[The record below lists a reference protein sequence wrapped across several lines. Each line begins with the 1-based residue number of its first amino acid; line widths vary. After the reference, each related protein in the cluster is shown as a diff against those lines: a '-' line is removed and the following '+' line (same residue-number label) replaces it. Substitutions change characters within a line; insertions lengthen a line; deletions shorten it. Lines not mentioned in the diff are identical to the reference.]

1 MSDNRTRWGVL
12 APGRIA
18 RKFAEAVRGAG
29 EALDAVGSRSKERAD
44 AFADEF
50 DIPRRYDSYAALVA
64 DPDIDAI
71 YVSSPHPYHR
81 NHAVLALDAG
91 KAVLCEKP
99 IAVNAAQARDIVAA
113 ARRNGKFAMEAMWSR
128 FLPIVARTRAL
139 IAEGA
144 IGAPRMV
151 IADFGFRA
159 NVDPKGRLFDPA
171 LGGGGLLDVGCYP
184 VSFAHMILGKPV
196 EVKALACLGET
207 GVDEQNVVAM
217 KFADGALAVTASGV
231 RTTTPLDAVVLGTDG
246 RIRIHSPWFDG
257 VALTLTRPGE
267 KDRRIEEPRVENGF
281 EYEVREVAR
290 CLREGLLESP
300 VLPLDE
306 SVAIME
312 TLDQARAQ
320 WGLRYPME

>member
-29 EALDAVGSRSKERAD
+29 DALDAVGSRSKERAD

-50 DIPRRYDSYAALVA
+50 DVPRRYDSYAALVA

-81 NHAVLALDAG
+81 DHAVLALDAG

-99 IAVNAAQARDIVAA
+99 IAVNAAHARDIVAA
-113 ARRNGKFAMEAMWSR
+113 AQRNGKFAMEAMWSR
-128 FLPIVARTRAL
+128 FLPIIARTRAL

-151 IADFGFRA
+151 SADFGFRA

-207 GVDEQNVVAM
+207 GVDEQNVVTM
-217 KFADGALAVTASGV
+217 KFADGALAVTTSGV
-231 RTTTPLDAVVLGTDG
+231 RTATPLDAVVLGTDG

-267 KDRRIEEPRVENGF
+267 EDRRIEEPRVENGF
-281 EYEVREVAR
+281 EYEVREVTR

-306 SVAIME
+306 SAAIME